1 VLFFVLS
8 GRGLCDELIT
18 RPEKSYRLWCVVVC
32 DLETSWMRRPWPT
45 GGCCAKRKKERK
57 KERNG
62 SLFGEGNKLESS
74 SLRNF
79 ISFWA
84 TSQINTSASYFNVTR
99 HGPLPSLILY
109 LRCKIR
115 GLKLSLFLQ
124 AWIYHSP
131 AGQVTLHF
139 FVAREA
145 SICKVGFQ
153 KRYTLSWV
161 WMWLQFERA
170 ASLNKCRGK
179 LLRCETA
186 GNTSSFL
193 RPVTKGGSHRLSLDC
208 MIQ

>member
-1 VLFFVLS
+1 MAHW
-8 GRGLCDELIT
+8 GLL
-18 RPEKSYRLWCVVVC
+18 RQK
-32 DLETSWMRRPWPT
+32 
-45 GGCCAKRKKERK
+45 KRKKER
-57 KERNG
+57 NVI
-62 SLFGEGNKLESS
+62 LFGEGNKLESS
-74 SLRNF
+74 SLCNF
-79 ISFWA
+79 ILFWG

-99 HGPLPSLILY
+99 HGPLPALILY

-115 GLKLSLFLQ
+115 GLKLSLHLQ
-124 AWIYHSP
+124 AWIYHLT
-131 AGQVTLHF
+131 AGRVTLHFF

-153 KRYTLSWV
+153 RRYTLSWV
-161 WMWLQFERA
+161 WMWLQFEWA

-193 RPVTKGGSHRLSLDC
+193 RPVTKGRSHRLSLDC